1 MYKYSEVKNMNPEK
15 GSMTLMKEIN
25 KNAIR
30 KALKKLQSA
39 TKAELSE
46 LTGLTSMT
54 VGTLLDELLYE
65 NEVFLDE
72 LLPSSGGRPA
82 RGYKINSDF
91 SQAIIIYGHEK
102 NGLDMIFIRVIN
114 LLGEILAGEEM
125 SAEKIRVE
133 SFEPIVE
140 RLILVYPN
148 IKAIGFGFPGIEPKS
163 GIPSND
169 YIGITGTRFTEYYK
183 EKFGF
188 SVLFE
193 NDTNAA
199 VSGYCRRHPK
209 SALTTVCYL
218 YVPKKYP
225 PGSGIWINGDV
236 HRGRNNFAGEIS
248 YIPFGVDWKHEK
260 KNMNKDY
267 LFHVAL
273 LMVTLSSTIAPDLL
287 VLHGEGIDETS
298 LPALVEHMD
307 KSLPPQYIPSITI
320 SKNFNLDYEEGMIGL
335 TLSKM
340 EEEY

>member
-1 MYKYSEVKNMNPEK
+1 MNPEK

-30 KALKKLQSA
+30 NALKRLQSA

-102 NGLDMIFIRVIN
+102 NGRDMIFIRVTN
-114 LLGEILAGEEM
+114 LLGEILTGEEM
-125 SAEKIRVE
+125 SAENIRVE
-133 SFEPIVE
+133 SFEPIIE

-148 IKAIGFGFPGIEPKS
+148 IKAIGFGFPGIEPIS

-183 EKFGF
+183 NKFGF
-188 SVLFE
+188 AVLFE

-199 VSGYCRRHPK
+199 VSGYCRRHQK
-209 SALTTVCYL
+209 NASDAVCYL
-218 YVPKKYP
+218 YFPKKYP
-225 PGSGIWINGDV
+225 PGCGIWINGDV
-236 HRGRNNFAGEIS
+236 HRGRNTFAGEIS
-248 YIPFGVDWKHEK
+248 YIPLGFDWENAEK
-260 KNMNKDY
+260 YLHKDY
-267 LFHVAL
+267 LFQIAL
-273 LMVTLSSTIAPDLL
+273 LMIILSSTLAPDLL

-298 LPALVEHMD
+298 LPTLIAHMD
-307 KSLPPQYIPSITI
+307 KSLPPQYLPSITL
-320 SKNFNLDYEEGMIGL
+320 SNNFNLDYEEGMIGL

>member
-1 MYKYSEVKNMNPEK
+1 MNPEK

-30 KALKKLQSA
+30 KALKTLQSA

-102 NGLDMIFIRVIN
+102 NGRDVIFVRVIN
-114 LLGEILAGEEM
+114 RLGEILAGEEM
-125 SAEKIRVE
+125 SGENIRLE
-133 SFEPIVE
+133 SFEPIIE

-148 IKAIGFGFPGIEPKS
+148 IKAIGFGFPGIES
-163 GIPSND
+163 GGISIND
-169 YIGITGTRFTEYYK
+169 YVGISGTRFTEYYK

-188 SVLFE
+188 AVLFE

-209 SALTTVCYL
+209 NMADTVCYL
-218 YVPKKYP
+218 YFPKKYA
-225 PGSGIWINGDV
+225 PGCGIWINGDV
-236 HRGRNNFAGEIS
+236 HRGRNAFAGEIS
-248 YIPFGVDWKHEK
+248 YIPLGFDWTNAEK
-260 KNMNKDY
+260 YREKDY

-273 LMVTLSSTIAPDLL
+273 LMAILSSTVAPDLL
-287 VLHGEGIDETS
+287 VLHGEGIEESS
-298 LPALVEHMD
+298 LPLLKAYME
-307 KSLPPQYIPSITI
+307 KSLPPQYIPSVTR
-320 SKNFNLDYEEGMIGL
+320 SSHFNLDYEEGMIEL
-335 TLSKM
+335 TLNKM
-340 EEEY
+340 EEAY